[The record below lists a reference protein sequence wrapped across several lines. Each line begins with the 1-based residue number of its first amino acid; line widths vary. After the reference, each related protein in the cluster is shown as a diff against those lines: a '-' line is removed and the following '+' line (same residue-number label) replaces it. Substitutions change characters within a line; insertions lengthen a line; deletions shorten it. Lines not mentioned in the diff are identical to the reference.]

1 MRLSLPRL
9 LLVLTAAAGLVD
21 AVSYLEL
28 GHVFVANLTGNVV
41 FLGFSIGGA
50 SGLSTLASLVAIAAF
65 LTGALGGGRL
75 AARSG
80 DDRADVLT
88 RFVGALS
95 PEDERLLGEL
105 LQHAEDDTRD
115 DTGDEGLR

>member
-1 MRLSLPRL
+1 VGRCVHSGAGTGCMRLSLPRL

-80 DDRADVLT
+80 DDRAD
-88 RFVGALS
+88 AL
-95 PEDERLLGEL
+95 
-105 LQHAEDDTRD
+105 A
-115 DTGDEGLR
+115 TGMAVQLALVASAAI